1 MEPRRRAR
9 WRLVADRLLLPALA
23 LAQLGGDCGPRGQQ
37 GAAGNVLF
45 SFVGSVTPIVPLASE
60 GTMVDLRAEARSSG
74 GCGSSSAP
82 YAQVVSTHPEVV
94 TVTQYSG
101 SEVTHLTT
109 GMPGTTDIQLL
120 TADGQVVD
128 SLTLEVVPIANLR
141 FETPMQPV
149 RLLTGA
155 PFTVDVSLVDA
166 RQRVI
171 GGGFGRVQVVATAPL
186 STTYLD
192 MFTGIEISGSIAGPG
207 AGSITATSGGLQSSL
222 GVSAAALSDITSIA
236 PETGDLAPMYTAP
249 DQSEIIYLI
258 PSSAAGP
265 VYGPTCT
272 WTIPSGVELGS
283 NSAAYNLTFPAHNY
297 SYFKLTAKGHF
308 PVTCTIGT
316 ATVTVTLGP

>member
-1 MEPRRRAR
+1 VEPRRRDR
-9 WRLVADRLLLPALA
+9 WRLVAGRLLLPALA
-23 LAQLGGDCGPRGQQ
+23 FAQLGGDCGPRGQR
-37 GAAGNVLF
+37 GAAGNVIF
-45 SFVGSVTPIVPLASE
+45 SFVHSVTPIVPLASE
-60 GTMVDLRAEARSSG
+60 GTMVDLLAEARSSG

-94 TVTQYSG
+94 TVTHDSG
-101 SEVTHLTT
+101 SEVTHLVT
-109 GMPGTTDIQLL
+109 GMPGTSDIQLL

-149 RLLTGA
+149 RVLTGA
-155 PFTVDVSLVDA
+155 PFTVTVSMVDA
-166 RQRVI
+166 RQRII

-186 STTYLD
+186 STTHQD
-192 MFTGIEISGSIAGPG
+192 TFTGVEISGSIAGSG
-207 AGSITATSGGLQSSL
+207 TGSITATSGGLQSSL
-222 GVSAAALSDITSIA
+222 GVSAAALADITSIA
-236 PETGDLAPMYTAP
+236 PETGDLAPMYHAP
-249 DQSEIIYLI
+249 DQSEILWLI

-272 WTIPSGVELGS
+272 WTIPSGVKLES
-283 NSAAYNLTFPAHNY
+283 NIAASDLTFAAHNY
-297 SYFKLTAKGHF
+297 SYFKLPAENDF